1 MKILMVCNIFPPSI
15 GGIQKSNYEIAKGI
29 NLKINDLTVVVINA
43 GVEERGFDS
52 KQNFNIIRTGPGSI
66 SWQASLLN
74 LPLMTTSILF
84 SAPKIIETI
93 KEFNPDKIIFAD
105 YATRLL
111 LGLVP
116 VEKITDAEIIT
127 ITSVPKTGDMV
138 GSQFL
143 GRLRGAVLKRCY
155 KKSDKVAFVSKST
168 ENELRRYY
176 GNEIFDKK
184 ETDIIYRNV
193 DDKFSKESVDKDKL
207 RDLKEKYD
215 IDDNKKVVLSVSR
228 IKKKKGI
235 DKTLEALKMYRDE
248 SNDDFHYIIV
258 GDGDYLP
265 KIKEIIK
272 ELELEEHVTTT
283 GYVDFDDVIH
293 YYDLCDIFILPSR
306 RKISESFGRVF
317 AEASARKKP
326 VIGGK
331 VGGVKEVID
340 DGVTGY
346 LVNPRNIDEIYR
358 KIKKLLEDKELRT
371 QMGKKGREK
380 VENTFTFEIL
390 KERLENVLNE

>member
-1 MKILMVCNIFPPSI
+1 
-15 GGIQKSNYEIAKGI
+15 
-29 NLKINDLTVVVINA
+29 LT
-43 GVEERGFDS
+43 
-52 KQNFNIIRTGPGSI
+52 
-66 SWQASLLN
+66 
-74 LPLMTTSILF
+74 
-84 SAPKIIETI
+84 
-93 KEFNPDKIIFAD
+93 
-105 YATRLL
+105 
-111 LGLVP
+111 
-116 VEKITDAEIIT
+116 
-127 ITSVPKTGDMV
+127 
-138 GSQFL
+138 
-143 GRLRGAVLKRCY
+143 
-155 KKSDKVAFVSKST
+155 
-168 ENELRRYY
+168 
-176 GNEIFDKK
+176 KK
-184 ETDIIYRNV
+184 ETDIIYRTV
-193 DDKFSKESVDKDKL
+193 DDKFLKESVDKDKL

-293 YYDLCDIFILPSR
+293 FYDLCDIFILPSS
-306 RKISESFGRVF
+306 SESFGRVY

>member
-184 ETDIIYRNV
+184 RNRYNLQ
-193 DDKFSKESVDKDKL
+193 D
-207 RDLKEKYD
+207 R
-215 IDDNKKVVLSVSR
+215 
-228 IKKKKGI
+228 
-235 DKTLEALKMYRDE
+235 
-248 SNDDFHYIIV
+248 
-258 GDGDYLP
+258 
-265 KIKEIIK
+265 
-272 ELELEEHVTTT
+272 
-283 GYVDFDDVIH
+283 
-293 YYDLCDIFILPSR
+293 
-306 RKISESFGRVF
+306 
-317 AEASARKKP
+317 
-326 VIGGK
+326 
-331 VGGVKEVID
+331 
-340 DGVTGY
+340 
-346 LVNPRNIDEIYR
+346 
-358 KIKKLLEDKELRT
+358 
-371 QMGKKGREK
+371 
-380 VENTFTFEIL
+380 
-390 KERLENVLNE
+390 